1 MFDGTFGRIAG
12 VQPDA
17 GGRRIGR
24 QGHARPRSGVGLP
37 LPASPRAG
45 SGRRPL
51 RHLRPAHAQALPR
64 RRRTAF
70 ERGEQRIERARP
82 PRGEREEAVEVPADL
97 QVEQGGGLLD
107 ETPRAAGQ
115 EETPHAAGQELQVA
129 LALHVVPDLV
139 EAPGAAPW
147 MCRSRSPRPRTRSA
161 VSTLPT
167 RSRTRRSPSASSAS
181 TMYSRNETF
190 SKSRPMTGKGVDT
203 RRLAGEGG
211 IELVPVGEPQ
221 GLRDGGKRDRI
232 SGEVERGRDGW
243 SGQCIFS
250 A

>member
-115 EETPHAAGQELQVA
+115 ELQVA

-181 TMYSRNETF
+181 TRNPHGPIPGRGPVL
-190 SKSRPMTGKGVDT
+190 SGHADT
-203 RRLAGEGG
+203 SAGHGPVFRLRGCFRWKPGPESLP
-211 IELVPVGEPQ
+211 ELH
-221 GLRDGGKRDRI
+221 
-232 SGEVERGRDGW
+232 ERGVPAIVEGDG
-243 SGQCIFS
+243 SRQSLEQG
-250 A
+250 